1 MNCKLLNAN
10 CKLISQHD
18 QRGRLARTGAVAR
31 RHSEERV
38 VHAAP
43 DSPRV
48 SGENGGVIF
57 RDVEVVEAYI
67 GASRAMRERQSL
79 LNGGLK
85 GTYVNVEPFHL
96 FRYLDEQVFRFNNR
110 TDTDAGRFAGVLASV
125 TGRRVTYKMLIGGQT
140 A

>member
-1 MNCKLLNAN
+1 MSCKLLNAN

-48 SGENGGVIF
+48 SGENGGMISG
-57 RDVEVVEAYI
+57 DVEVVEAYI
-67 GASRAMRERQSL
+67 GGKSRNARTPIAAERWSEGHRRER
-79 LNGGLK
+79 
-85 GTYVNVEPFHL
+85 
-96 FRYLDEQVFRFNNR
+96 R
-110 TDTDAGRFAGVLASV
+110 TIPPVSV
-125 TGRRVTYKMLIGGQT
+125 SG
-140 A
+140 

>member
-48 SGENGGVIF
+48 SGENGGMIF
-57 RDVEVVEAYI
+57 GDVEVVEGYI
-67 GASRAMRERQSL
+67 GGKSRNARKPNAAERGGEGHLRES
-79 LNGGLK
+79 
-85 GTYVNVEPFHL
+85 
-96 FRYLDEQVFRFNNR
+96 R
-110 TDTDAGRFAGVLASV
+110 TIPPVLGS
-125 TGRRVTYKMLIGGQT
+125 G
-140 A
+140 